1 MQAAS
6 KPKGF
11 EIEALIEALAGS
23 KPKGFEIE
31 ALAGSK
37 PKGFEIEALAGA
49 SGGLG
54 RATCRGLG
62 ADGRRPA
69 RNRRVRGDAIVSR
82 KWARKHL
89 SRKVSS
95 I

>member
-11 EIEALIEALAGS
+11 EIEAL
-23 KPKGFEIE
+23 IE